1 MKRSNGEGTI
11 FKRNDGRWCA
21 AFYDNAPCPRRH
33 FVYGSTQ
40 AEVKK
45 KLKEKKEALEKG
57 GQKKEEEYTLESWVL
72 YYLENY
78 KKNEVKPT
86 TFSTYMDQ
94 YNKHIKGEEIGKIK
108 LSRLTSEM
116 LQRLYN
122 SKNSVGYNAKTIKH
136 MYVLINSSLKKA
148 VQLKIVT
155 ENVNDVTVIPRPREF
170 QAKTLSAEDISK
182 IVNHAKEEELYPII
196 ILTLYTGMR
205 KGEVMALKWEN
216 VNWEDRELYI
226 EGSLC
231 SVPKENAR
239 DGKSKYEYKVLSPK
253 TEKSRRAVPLM
264 GMAYEALEIQKQ
276 RQDKI
281 RQKYQLIYED
291 EGFVF
296 ARYDGRC
303 LEQGGF
309 MRKYHEFLRKY
320 GLPSIR
326 FHDLRHTFASLLLE
340 AGESPKVIQE
350 LLGHSTITTT
360 MDVYAHV
367 TKKGKARAVERLE
380 EIIG

>member
-21 AFYDNAPCPRRH
+21 AFYDEAPCPRRH

-45 KLKEKKEALEKG
+45 KLKEKKGKLRNGE
-57 GQKKEEEYTLESWVL
+57 QKKKETYTLEHWVL

-94 YNKHIKGEEIGKIK
+94 FNKHIKGEEIGKIK
-108 LSRLTSEM
+108 LERLTSEV
-116 LQRLYN
+116 LQRFYN
-122 SKNSVGYNAKTIKH
+122 AKSSAGYNAKTIKH
-136 MYVLINSSLKKA
+136 IYILINSSLKKA
-148 VQLKIVT
+148 VQLKIIS
-155 ENVNDVTVIPRPREF
+155 ENVNTVTVLPKFQEF
-170 QAKTLSAEDISK
+170 KAKTLSAEDISK
-182 IVNHAKEEELYPII
+182 IVNNAKEEEIYPIV
-196 ILTLYTGMR
+196 ILTVYTGMR

-216 VNWEDRELYI
+216 INWEEKELYI

-231 SVPKENAR
+231 SVPKEEQ
-239 DGKSKYEYKVLSPK
+239 DGKKRYEYKVLSPK
-253 TEKSRRAVPLM
+253 TEKSRRAVPLIDI
-264 GMAYEALEIQKQ
+264 ALEALMIQKQ
-276 RQDKI
+276 RQEEIK
-281 RQKYQLIYED
+281 QKYQLIYD
-291 EGFVF
+291 DKGFVF
-296 ARYDGRC
+296 ARCDGRC

-309 MRKYHEFLRKY
+309 MKKYHAFLEKY

-360 MDVYAHV
+360 MDIYAHV
-367 TKKGKARAVERLE
+367 TKKGKVKAVEKLDK
-380 EIIG
+380 IVG